1 MQGKLEIGMPAL
13 IIGVGAPENSWLIGS
28 VVTVEGFWKVG
39 QDVTDVYL
47 GVREAGH
54 SIVVREKCIGL
65 VLVSGC
71 KRTGRTQTENFCMSP
86 GFANLQEKNLM
97 PLPPLDD
104 DAIIEATEK
113 TKETEKC

>member
-1 MQGKLEIGMPAL
+1 MQGKLEIGMPAM
-13 IIGVGAPENSWLIGS
+13 IIGTGSPENSWLIGS
-28 VVTVEGFWKVG
+28 VVTVEGFWKMG

-47 GVREAGH
+47 GVREAGLT
-54 SIVVREKCIGL
+54 VEVGPKCIAY

-71 KRTGRTQTENFCMSP
+71 KRTGKTKSGDFKMRP
-86 GFANLQEKNLM
+86 GFANIQEKNLM

>member
-13 IIGVGAPENSWLIGS
+13 IIGVGAPENSWVIGS

-39 QDVTDVYL
+39 QDVSDAYI
-47 GVREAGH
+47 GVKESG
-54 SIVVREKCIGL
+54 SSVVVGNKCVAL

-71 KRTGRTQTENFCMSP
+71 KRTGRTMSGEFYMP
-86 GFANLQEKNLM
+86 AGFANLQEKNLM

-113 TKETEKC
+113 LKETEKC